1 MKKTLIA
8 LAVLSA
14 AGVASAQSS
23 VTLYGVADA
32 YLGTTN
38 TKTTNAAGVSSSL
51 RQNVI
56 DSGGS
61 GASRFGL
68 TGSEDLGGGLKA
80 NFTLESGIEI
90 STGAV
95 STPGVLFNRQSWVG
109 LSGGFGAVRLGKMY
123 SPYDEVNGIGSSAFD
138 ELFKPANNNVFAS
151 NNYNANPNNSIYYA
165 TPNISG
171 FSAAL
176 SYSFGENKTAAV
188 DAGHVVSA
196 NVQYAGGP
204 IAVSL
209 SHQQEK
215 ANGNTTAVKLT
226 KLNAT
231 YDFGVAKLH
240 AGVGQVKSG
249 TTSLFPVAPATTT
262 AYDKGT
268 DYQVGVDVP
277 LGNALTVS
285 TGVARGKI
293 TGLAGGGEMKS
304 TGFGLAAKYALSKRT
319 FFYTGLQLEKNDGPG
334 SAEIKRDT
342 FAAGVNH
349 QF

>member
-23 VTLYGVADA
+23 VTLYGIADA

-38 TKTTNAAGVSSSL
+38 SKTTNAAGVSSSL

-61 GASRFGL
+61 GESRFGL
-68 TGSEDLGGGLKA
+68 TGTEDLGGGMKA
-80 NFTLESGIEI
+80 NFTLESGFDI
-90 STGAV
+90 SKGAL
-95 STPGVLFNRQSWVG
+95 SSNLGTTPIFNRQSWVG

-151 NNYNANPNNSIYYA
+151 NNYNYNPNNSIYYA

-176 SYSFGENKTAAV
+176 SYSFGENKTAALS
-188 DAGHVVSA
+188 ASRVVSA
-196 NVQYAGGP
+196 NIQYAGGP
-204 IAVSL
+204 ITVSL

-215 ANGNTTAVKLT
+215 PQGTAATLKLT
-226 KLNAT
+226 KLNAA
-231 YDFGVAKLH
+231 YNFGVATLH
-240 AGVGQVKSG
+240 AGVGQAKNG
-249 TTSLFPVAPATTT
+249 TTGLFGAG

-268 DYQVGVDVP
+268 DFQVGVDVP

-293 TGLAGGGEMKS
+293 TGLAGGSEIKS

-319 FFYTGLQLEKNDGPG
+319 FFYTGLQLEKNDGAG
-334 SAEIKRDT
+334 NLEIKRDT
-342 FAAGVNH
+342 FALGVQH

>member
-32 YLGTTN
+32 YLGTN
-38 TKTTNAAGVSSSL
+38 NSKTTNAAGVSSSL

-56 DSGGS
+56 NSGGS

-80 NFTLESGIEI
+80 NFTLESGIDI
-90 STGAV
+90 STGAL
-95 STPGVLFNRQSWVG
+95 SDPGLFNRQSWVG
-109 LSGGFGAVRLGKMY
+109 LSGGFGALRLGKMY

-138 ELFKPANNNVFAS
+138 ELFKPANNSVFAS

-176 SYSFGENKTAAV
+176 SYSFGENKTPALSASR
-188 DAGHVVSA
+188 VVSA
-196 NVQYAGGP
+196 NIQYAGGP
-204 IAVSL
+204 ITVSL

-215 ANGNTTAVKLT
+215 PQGTAATLKLT
-226 KLNAT
+226 KLNAA
-231 YDFGVAKLH
+231 YNFGVATLH
-240 AGVGQVKSG
+240 AGVGQAKNG
-249 TTSLFPVAPATTT
+249 TTGLFAAG

-268 DYQVGVDVP
+268 DFQVGVDVP

-293 TGLAGGGEMKS
+293 TGLAGGSEIKS
-304 TGFGLAAKYALSKRT
+304 TGFGLAAKYAVSKRT
-319 FFYTGLQLEKNDGPG
+319 FFYTGLQLEKNDGAG
-334 SAEIKRDT
+334 NLEIKRDT
-342 FAAGVNH
+342 FALGVNH